1 MDHLDDSQPTPKE
14 QWWSVKTSRSE
25 DRDQL
30 LSRIEILEGQI
41 SAYES
46 LLEDLPDLFERK
58 FQQRL
63 EPLLERYRL
72 LEQGRNADG
81 SRPPALP
88 PGNEASA
95 ESRNGKVIQL
105 GRLRWPRLLR
115 RRSAGATL

>member
-1 MDHLDDSQPTPKE
+1 MDHLDDSQPTSKE

-30 LSRIEILEGQI
+30 LRRIEILEGQI

-72 LEQGRNADG
+72 LEQGLNADG
-81 SRPPALP
+81 TRPPALP
-88 PGNEASA
+88 PGDDTLS
-95 ESRNGKVIQL
+95 ESQRSKVIQL
-105 GRLRWPRLLR
+105 GRLRWPHLLR
-115 RRSAGATL
+115 RDSA

>member
-1 MDHLDDSQPTPKE
+1 MDYPDQSQPTPE
-14 QWWSVKTSRSE
+14 QPWWSGHSSRSD

-30 LSRIEILEGQI
+30 LSRIEALECQI

-72 LEQGRNADG
+72 LEQGLNADG
-81 SRPPALP
+81 TRPPALP
-88 PGNEASA
+88 PGDDTSS
-95 ESRNGKVIQL
+95 ESQRSKVIQL
-105 GRLRWPRLLR
+105 GRLRWPRLR
-115 RRSAGATL
+115 RRDSA

>member
-1 MDHLDDSQPTPKE
+1 MDYPDQSQPTPE
-14 QWWSVKTSRSE
+14 QPWWSGHSSRSD

-30 LSRIEILEGQI
+30 LRRIEALEGQI
-41 SAYES
+41 NAYES

-72 LEQGRNADG
+72 LEQGLNPDG
-81 SRPPALP
+81 TRPPALP
-88 PGNEASA
+88 PGNETS
-95 ESRNGKVIQL
+95 SDSQRGKVIQL

-115 RRSAGATL
+115 RPSA

>member
-1 MDHLDDSQPTPKE
+1 MDHLDHSQPTPKE
-14 QWWSVKTSRSE
+14 QWWSVKPSGSE

-30 LSRIEILEGQI
+30 LRRIEVLEGQI

-88 PGNEASA
+88 PGNTTSA
-95 ESRNGKVIQL
+95 ESRSGKVIQL

-115 RRSAGATL
+115 RRSA

>member
-1 MDHLDDSQPTPKE
+1 MDHLDDSQQTQKE

-30 LSRIEILEGQI
+30 LRRIEILEGQI

-72 LEQGRNADG
+72 LEERRNADG

-95 ESRNGKVIQL
+95 ESRSGKVIQL

-115 RRSAGATL
+115 RRSA